1 MSSSQSWDNARRH
14 ARALETA
21 LDAKL
26 STYSKLAATIARGG
40 SSGSSSGTRDA
51 LSLEEEGDGVGG
63 YKLVEEEIDELLSK
77 FDQAIDDLSNLINHP
92 SQPPSASMQHAVQRH
107 RDNLD
112 DYRRDYLR
120 TRSGVEQSIRRSN
133 LLGSVRKDINDYKS
147 SLPSQTDALLQDRS
161 RIDSSHRM
169 IDDTLSQ
176 AYATRE
182 DFAQQRSLLASIDS
196 RMGGVLSQMPGI
208 NSLITMI
215 RTRRRRDSIIMG
227 CVVGSC
233 VILLLG
239 YTFGF

>member
-1 MSSSQSWDNARRH
+1 MATPSWDNARRH

-21 LDAKL
+21 LDSKL

-40 SSGSSSGTRDA
+40 GSSKDQS
-51 LSLEEEGDGVGG
+51 SLEQEDGDGIGG
-63 YKLVEEEIDELLSK
+63 YKLVEEEIEELLGK
-77 FDQAIDDLSNLINHP
+77 LEQAIDDLSTLINSP
-92 SQPPSASMQHAVQRH
+92 SQPPSASMQHAAQRH

-112 DYRRDYLR
+112 DYRRDFIR
-120 TRSGVEQSIRRSN
+120 TRGNVEQTIRRSN
-133 LLGSVRKDINDYKS
+133 LLGSVRKDINDYKKATD
-147 SLPSQTDALLQDRS
+147 SQTDALLQDRS

-169 IDDTLSQ
+169 IDDTLNQ

-182 DFAQQRSLLASIDS
+182 DFAQQRGLLSSIDS

-208 NSLITMI
+208 NSLITAI
-215 RTRRRRDSIIMG
+215 RTRRRRDTLILG
-227 CVVGSC
+227 CVVGFC

>member
-1 MSSSQSWDNARRH
+1 MAAPSWDNARRH

-21 LDAKL
+21 LDSKL
-26 STYSKLAATIARGG
+26 STYSKLAATIARQGG
-40 SSGSSSGTRDA
+40 AGSSSAEAGA
-51 LSLEEEGDGVGG
+51 EEDGDGIGG
-63 YKLVEEEIDELLSK
+63 YKLVEEEIEELLGK
-77 FDQAIDDLSNLINHP
+77 LEQAIDDLSALINSP
-92 SQPPSASMQHAVQRH
+92 SQPPSASMQHAAQRH

-112 DYRRDYLR
+112 DYRRDFLR
-120 TRSGVEQSIRRSN
+120 TRGNVEQSIRRSN

-147 SLPSQTDALLQDRS
+147 ATNSQTDALLQDRG

-169 IDDTLSQ
+169 MDDTLNQ

-208 NSLITMI
+208 NSLITAI
-215 RTRRRRDSIIMG
+215 RTRRRRDTLIIG
-227 CVVGSC
+227 CVVGVC
-233 VILLLG
+233 MILLLG

>member
-1 MSSSQSWDNARRH
+1 MSQSWDNARRH

-21 LDAKL
+21 LDSKL

-40 SSGSSSGTRDA
+40 NNSGAGGSKDA

-63 YKLVEEEIDELLSK
+63 YKLVEEEIEELLVK
-77 FDQAIDDLSNLINHP
+77 LEQAIDDLSNLINHP
-92 SQPPSASMQHAVQRH
+92 SQPPSSSMQHAAQRH

-112 DYRRDYLR
+112 DYRRDFVR
-120 TRSGVEQSIRRSN
+120 TRSNVEQSIRRSN
-133 LLGSVRKDINDYKS
+133 LLGSVRKDINDYKVSQS
-147 SLPSQTDALLQDRS
+147 SQSQTDALLQDRG

-169 IDDTLSQ
+169 MDDTLNQ

-182 DFAQQRSLLASIDS
+182 DFAQQRTLLASIDS

-227 CVVGSC
+227 CVVGFC